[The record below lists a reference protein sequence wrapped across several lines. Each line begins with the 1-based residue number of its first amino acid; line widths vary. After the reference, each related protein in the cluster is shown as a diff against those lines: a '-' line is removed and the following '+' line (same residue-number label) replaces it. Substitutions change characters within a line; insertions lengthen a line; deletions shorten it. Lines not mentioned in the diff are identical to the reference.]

1 MSHHSCTLY
10 NNQKGKL
17 SLVITFYRW
26 STGVWKEDIASRG
39 QGDGNEHRPKTGVM
53 LDSCLQKIFSPPIRC
68 CLVWW
73 KELAVA
79 DKPMGKEKKV
89 GLLSVVF
96 IEKN

>member
-1 MSHHSCTLY
+1 
-10 NNQKGKL
+10 
-17 SLVITFYRW
+17 
-26 STGVWKEDIASRG
+26 
-39 QGDGNEHRPKTGVM
+39 M